1 MIRAAPPILAVLAA
15 AGAAPIAAAD
25 GDVAYGEYLAAECTT
40 CHLLGAEAAEGG
52 VPLITGWDEEAF
64 ILTLREFKTGSRL
77 HGPMQMIAARLG
89 DEEMA
94 ALAAYF
100 AAQE

>member
-1 MIRAAPPILAVLAA
+1 MRPASLISCLLAIVGVSAA
-15 AGAAPIAAAD
+15 AQADVEYGA
-25 GDVAYGEYLAAECTT
+25 YLASECTA
-40 CHLLGAEAAEGG
+40 CHLVGVDTPEGG
-52 VPLITGWDEEAF
+52 VPLISGWDEDAF
-64 ILTLREFKTGSRL
+64 VMTLADYKSGFREHET
-77 HGPMQMIAARLG
+77 MQMIAARLG